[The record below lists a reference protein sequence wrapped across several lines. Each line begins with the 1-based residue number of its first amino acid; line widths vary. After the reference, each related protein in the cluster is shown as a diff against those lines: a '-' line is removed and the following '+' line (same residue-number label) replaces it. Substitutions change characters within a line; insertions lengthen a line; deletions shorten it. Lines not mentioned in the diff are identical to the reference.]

1 MRALRLFSCAALSG
15 AALLASVTTAS
26 ATPAPV
32 ELVAP
37 SALTL
42 TVTHNGF
49 SAEAPK
55 VALLSCNPSGGTHP
69 KAVDACRD
77 LQLAQGDFAKLNP
90 TGRRAAC
97 TMEYDPFEVTAT
109 GTWRG
114 KPVTH
119 KATYANPCVLAA
131 STGTVY
137 RF

>member
-1 MRALRLFSCAALSG
+1 MSCAALSG

-42 TVTHNGF
+42 TVTHDGIT
-49 SAEAPK
+49 SEAPK
-55 VALLSCNPSGGTHP
+55 VALLNCSLPAVSTHP
-69 KAVDACRD
+69 KTADACRD

-90 TGRRAAC
+90 SGRRAAC

-131 STGTVY
+131 STGAVY